1 MKLIRITKGS
11 KPVRTLIE
19 QGERKTISVEEAGR
33 QLGLSRNSAYQ
44 AAGRGE
50 IPTIKIGRRLL
61 VPVVA
66 FERLLD
72 SAFVAQQGVA

>member
-1 MKLIRITKGS
+1 MASGPADGTKR
-11 KPVRTLIE
+11 RTM
-19 QGERKTISVEEAGR
+19 SVEEAGR

-61 VPVVA
+61 VPIVA
-66 FERLLD
+66 LERLID
-72 SAFVAQQGVA
+72 PSASIPQGDA